1 MADAVTSQTLVD
13 GERLAIM
20 KFTNISDG
28 TGETAV
34 TKVTV
39 SSLSANN
46 LGIACN
52 GVTVTKITSVCH
64 GLEVRMYWDASTDV
78 PFFLSTVNTNY
89 QNDFSS
95 IGGISN
101 NAGTGKN
108 GNIVFS
114 TSDATN
120 GDTYTVVL
128 EMVKHYANPFDTL

>member
-64 GLEVRMYWDASTDV
+64 GMEVRMYWDASTDV
-78 PFFLSTVNTNY
+78 PFFLSTINTNY

-114 TSDATN
+114 TADATN

>member
-1 MADAVTSQTLVD
+1 MADAVTSQTLLD

-34 TKVTV
+34 TKVNV
-39 SSLSANN
+39 STLTASSS
-46 LGIACN
+46 GKTCT

-64 GLEVRMYWDASTDV
+64 GMEVRMYWDASTDV

-89 QNDFSS
+89 ENDFSNF
-95 IGGISN
+95 GGITN

-114 TSDATN
+114 TSDASS

-128 EMVKHYANPFDTL
+128 EMVKSYA

>member
-1 MADAVTSQTLVD
+1 MADAVTSQTLLD
-13 GERLAIM
+13 GERLAVM

-34 TKVTV
+34 TKVNV
-39 SSLSANN
+39 SSLTAS
-46 LGIACN
+46 GSGKACT
-52 GVTVTKITSVCH
+52 GVIVNKITSVCH

-78 PFFLSTVNTNY
+78 PFFLSTINTNY
-89 QNDFSS
+89 QNDFTD
-95 IGGISN
+95 IGGITN

-114 TSDATN
+114 TSDASS

-128 EMVKHYANPFDTL
+128 EMIKTYA

>member
-1 MADAVTSQTLVD
+1 MADAVTSQTLID

-34 TKVTV
+34 TKVNV
-39 SSLSANN
+39 STLAQSGS
-46 LGIACN
+46 GQACT
-52 GVTVTKITSVCH
+52 GVIVSKITSVCH
-64 GLEVRMYWDASTDV
+64 GMEVRMYWDATTDV
-78 PFFLSTVNTNY
+78 PFFMSTINTNY
-89 QNDFSS
+89 CNDFSGF
-95 IGGISN
+95 GGITN

-114 TSDATN
+114 TSDQTN

-128 EMVKHYANPFDTL
+128 EMIKTYA

>member
-1 MADAVTSQTLVD
+1 MADAVTSQTLLD

-28 TGETAV
+28 TGESAV
-34 TKVTV
+34 TKVTA
-39 SSLSANN
+39 SSLAASNS
-46 LGIACN
+46 GKACS
-52 GVTVTKITSVCH
+52 GVTVTKIMSVCH
-64 GLEVRMYWDASTDV
+64 GMEVRMYWDATTDV

-89 QNDFSS
+89 ENDFSK
-95 IGGISN
+95 IGGITN

-114 TSDATN
+114 TADASS

-128 EMVKHYANPFDTL
+128 EMVKSYA

>member
-1 MADAVTSQTLVD
+1 MADAVTSQTLMD

-39 SSLSANN
+39 SSLNSNSF
-46 LGIACN
+46 GKACN
-52 GVTVTKITSVCH
+52 GVTVTKIMSVCH
-64 GLEVRMYWDASTDV
+64 GMEVRMYWDASTDV

-89 QNDFSS
+89 ENDFSS
-95 IGGISN
+95 FGGIAN

-114 TSDATN
+114 TADQSS

-128 EMVKHYANPFDTL
+128 EMVKSYAA

>member
-1 MADAVTSQTLVD
+1 MADAVTSQTLMD

-28 TGETAV
+28 TGENAV
-34 TKVTV
+34 TKVNV
-39 SSLSANN
+39 SLLNTNSR
-46 LGIACN
+46 GQACN

-64 GLEVRMYWDASTDV
+64 GMEVRMYWDASTDV

-89 QNDFSS
+89 ENDFSS
-95 IGGISN
+95 FGGIAN

-114 TSDATN
+114 TSDQTN

-128 EMVKHYANPFDTL
+128 EMVKSYAS

>member
-1 MADAVTSQTLVD
+1 MADAVTSQTLMD
-13 GERLAIM
+13 GERLAVM

-39 SSLSANN
+39 SALNPNSW
-46 LGIACN
+46 GKACN

-64 GLEVRMYWDASTDV
+64 GMEVRMYWDASTDV

-89 QNDFSS
+89 ENDFSS
-95 IGGISN
+95 FGGIAN

-114 TSDATN
+114 TSDQTN

-128 EMVKHYANPFDTL
+128 EMVKSYAA

>member
-1 MADAVTSQTLVD
+1 MADAVTSQTLMD
-13 GERLAIM
+13 GERLAVM

-28 TGETAV
+28 TGENAV
-34 TKVTV
+34 TKVNV
-39 SSLSANN
+39 SLLNPNSW
-46 LGIACN
+46 GKACN

-64 GLEVRMYWDASTDV
+64 GMEVRMYWDASTDV

-89 QNDFSS
+89 ENDFSS
-95 IGGISN
+95 FGGIAN

-114 TSDATN
+114 TSDQTN

-128 EMVKHYANPFDTL
+128 EMVKSYAA